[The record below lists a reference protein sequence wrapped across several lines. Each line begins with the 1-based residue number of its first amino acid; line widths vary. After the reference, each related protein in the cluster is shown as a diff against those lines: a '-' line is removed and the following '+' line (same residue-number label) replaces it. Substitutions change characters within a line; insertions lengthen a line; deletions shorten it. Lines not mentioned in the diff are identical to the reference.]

1 MTLIDNIDN
10 DTALG
15 DIRRCRV
22 SLSTLLKR
30 SILDSSTDEY
40 AIYSAKLNIIAD
52 NSPVRNDIEK
62 AALYENSF
70 QTYFCLKKNVVTV
83 EPNRGMR

>member
-1 MTLIDNIDN
+1 MTLINNIDN
-10 DTALG
+10 DTAFG
-15 DIRRCRV
+15 DISRCSV

-40 AIYSAKLNIIAD
+40 AKYNAKLNIIAD

-62 AALYENSF
+62 AD
-70 QTYFCLKKNVVTV
+70 
-83 EPNRGMR
+83 P

>member
-1 MTLIDNIDN
+1 MTLINNIDN
-10 DTALG
+10 DTAFG
-15 DIRRCRV
+15 DISRCRV

-40 AIYSAKLNIIAD
+40 AKYNAKLNIIAD

-83 EPNRGMR
+83 DPSRGMR